1 MQRDKSSTTIV
12 FEALLGGWLRCGLR
26 VSALKMECLDAVADS
41 VSFDDLNG
49 VQRLN
54 SLERLEQMCAGFDQV
69 CLGIDPEPDIDDV
82 AQRKIGSVRAVPA
95 ASADGIA
102 HAIDWDA

>member
-49 VQRLN
+49 
-54 SLERLEQMCAGFDQV
+54 
-69 CLGIDPEPDIDDV
+69 
-82 AQRKIGSVRAVPA
+82 AQ
-95 ASADGIA
+95 
-102 HAIDWDA
+102 

>member
-54 SLERLEQMCAGFDQV
+54 SLERLEQMCAGLIKYAWALILSLISMMSRRGKSVV
-69 CLGIDPEPDIDDV
+69 CGPCQLPRQMG
-82 AQRKIGSVRAVPA
+82 
-95 ASADGIA
+95 
-102 HAIDWDA
+102 